1 MPAFTL
7 VSLADIETAISA
19 VSTIQGAYQSVG
31 VLADAMAQVEE
42 PQDFTA
48 EVRNV
53 EQKQGFSYEGPEDA
67 GKQVIKAVRT
77 AANASGGRQDK
88 LLELVSLVVT
98 RLGVSQGTRV
108 LSVLLLSCGIKPT
121 LVMVVLKLCVMLS
134 RTKVGR
140 QIVAGAQPRLKEA
153 VAAVADKSLLAKPIQ
168 QIAANMGEKGGQL
181 ISTVTGTPLDATRRA
196 IQAGGNAF
204 DKLLSGK
211 ENRSS

>member
-7 VSLADIETAISA
+7 VSLANIETAISA
-19 VSTIQGAYQSVG
+19 VTTIDGAYQSVG
-31 VLADAMAQVEE
+31 LLADAMAKVEE

-48 EVRNV
+48 EVQKV

-77 AANASGGRQDK
+77 AANASGKRQDK

-121 LVMVVLKLCVMLS
+121 LIMVVLKLCVMLS

-153 VAAVADKSLLAKPIQ
+153 VGAVADKSQLAKPIQ
-168 QIAANMGEKGGQL
+168 QLAANMGAKGGQL
-181 ISTVTGTPLDATRRA
+181 ISTITGTPLDATRRA
-196 IQAGGNAF
+196 ILAGGNAF
-204 DKLLSGK
+204 EKLLPGK
-211 ENRSS
+211 EKRSS